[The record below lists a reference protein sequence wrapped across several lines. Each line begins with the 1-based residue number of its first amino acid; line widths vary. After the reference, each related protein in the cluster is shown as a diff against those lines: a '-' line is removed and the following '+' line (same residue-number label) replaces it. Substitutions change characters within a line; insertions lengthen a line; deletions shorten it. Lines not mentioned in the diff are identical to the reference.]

1 MPGFTRLFF
10 TFMEMHM
17 RLHVLAVAL
26 VSLSVAMP
34 AVAADTVS
42 MRETHRSAD
51 PAIAR
56 QLDSLEYKYEVD
68 DDGDYKL
75 AFDMDNGRSQLA
87 FVISALESF
96 GEVKVREVWAPAY
109 RASNGAFPEEVAN
122 RLLEDSNSSKL
133 GGWVKQGDTAVFVVK
148 LAADATQ
155 SQLDDA
161 LDFVLRTADQM
172 ELELTGK
179 DEF

>member
-1 MPGFTRLFF
+1 
-10 TFMEMHM
+10 
-17 RLHVLAVAL
+17 
-26 VSLSVAMP
+26 
-34 AVAADTVS
+34 
-42 MRETHRSAD
+42 
-51 PAIAR
+51 
-56 QLDSLEYKYEVD
+56 
-68 DDGDYKL
+68 
-75 AFDMDNGRSQLA
+75 
-87 FVISALESF
+87 
-96 GEVKVREVWAPAY
+96 VKVREVWAPAY

>member
-1 MPGFTRLFF
+1 
-10 TFMEMHM
+10 M

-26 VSLSVAMP
+26 VSLATSMP
-34 AVAADTVS
+34 GLASDTVPT
-42 MRETHRSAD
+42 RETVRSAD
-51 PAIAR
+51 PAIAQ
-56 QLDSLEYKYEVD
+56 QLDELKYKYEVD
-68 DDGDYKL
+68 GDGDYRL
-75 AFDMDNGRSQLA
+75 GFDMDGGRSQQA
-87 FVISALESF
+87 FVISLVESF
-96 GEVKVREVWAPAY
+96 GEVKVRELWAPAY
-109 RASNGAFPEEVAN
+109 RATNGEFPAAVAN

-148 LAADATQ
+148 LAADASR

-172 ELELTGK
+172 EKELTGK

>member
-1 MPGFTRLFF
+1 
-10 TFMEMHM
+10 M
-17 RLHVLAVAL
+17 RLHALAVAL
-26 VSLSVAMP
+26 VSLSAAMP

-42 MRETHRSAD
+42 TRETHRSAD
-51 PAIAR
+51 PLIAR
-56 QLDSLEYKYEVD
+56 QLDSLKYKYEVD
-68 DDGDYKL
+68 DDGDYK
-75 AFDMDNGRSQLA
+75 LA

-109 RASNGAFPEEVAN
+109 RATSGTFPVEVAN
-122 RLLEDSNSSKL
+122 RLLDDSHSSKL

>member
-1 MPGFTRLFF
+1 
-10 TFMEMHM
+10 M
-17 RLHVLAVAL
+17 RLHALVAL
-26 VSLSVAMP
+26 LLLSASMP
-34 AVAADTVS
+34 GQAADTS
-42 MRETHRSAD
+42 THETVRSAD

-56 QLDSLEYKYEVD
+56 LLDKLEYKYEVD

-87 FVISALESF
+87 FVISAMESF
-96 GEVKVREVWAPAY
+96 GEMKVREVWAPAY
-109 RASNGAFPEEVAN
+109 RASAGEFPVAVAN
-122 RLLEDSNSSKL
+122 RLLEDSNESKL